1 MVIGVGCDIMLLS
14 SVREESLLENAPF
27 YERVFTER
35 EKKEGRARG
44 ISGTYF
50 RTRFCGK
57 EAVMK
62 ALHMDGNLV
71 RLNEI
76 EILCSQIGEPQVFL
90 HGTVKK
96 HAANRKI
103 ENIFL
108 SLSYD
113 GAYAMAYAVAESNMQ
128 QNTMYEGRNDVR
140 YNSEFNC
147 KGETESKAGCF
158 S

>member
-14 SVREESLLENAPF
+14 AVKEESLMENAPF
-27 YERVFTER
+27 YERVFTDR

-44 ISGTYF
+44 IPGTYF

-62 ALHMDGNLV
+62 ALHIDGNLV

-76 EILCSQIGEPQVFL
+76 EILCSSIGEPQVFL
-90 HGTVKK
+90 HGAVKK
-96 HAANRKI
+96 HAADMRI
-103 ENIFL
+103 EKVFL

-113 GAYAMAYAVAESNMQ
+113 GAYAMAYAIAESSMRQ
-128 QNTMYEGRNDVR
+128 SRIYEGRNYVR
-140 YNSEFNC
+140 FNPGFNYQGKAESE
-147 KGETESKAGCF
+147 TDCF